1 MCLTDFLERFLRSK
15 FSCQCFVEC
24 KTNFS
29 KKGVKVEKLSQKQA
43 RRHVTMIFRGS
54 KHISSVS
61 ENRLI
66 SLLALAC
73 SSRSLWGICDAFK
86 IPTFGKVQKILDF
99 FSAFTVAPFLLI
111 LIRRQMCITRLWS
124 NPIFEYTLSQCLQI
138 DEKVVMSFEL
148 GCSLFNKSWKWFT
161 ILWRNF

>member
-1 MCLTDFLERFLRSK
+1 
-15 FSCQCFVEC
+15 
-24 KTNFS
+24 
-29 KKGVKVEKLSQKQA
+29 
-43 RRHVTMIFRGS
+43 MIFRGS

-111 LIRRQMCITRLWS
+111 LIRRQMCIDFRVIRIFDLFV
-124 NPIFEYTLSQCLQI
+124 FEYTLSQCLQI
-138 DEKVVMSFEL
+138 DKKVEL
-148 GCSLFNKSWKWFT
+148 GCLELLSNSRHPTKLLITVCFNYKLSKKS
-161 ILWRNF
+161 N

>member
-1 MCLTDFLERFLRSK
+1 MIEVILEFGATYPDWLSWKIFEKQIQLSMFCRVQNKLLKKRSEGWK
-15 FSCQCFVEC
+15 AFTKE
-24 KTNFS
+24 
-29 KKGVKVEKLSQKQA
+29 A

-86 IPTFGKVQKILDF
+86 IPTFGKVQKILYF
-99 FSAFTVAPFLLI
+99 FSTYTVAPFLLI

-124 NPIFEYTLSQCLQI
+124 NSHIWVHPITVFTNWQKSRN
-138 DEKVVMSFEL
+138 EL
-148 GCSLFNKSWKWFT
+148 WIRVST
-161 ILWRNF
+161 I